1 MPKKKI
7 IIISVI
13 ICVCAAIPLTIFLLQ
28 RDGSNISETP
38 PPIHHVG
45 DTPTDA
51 DTSTA
56 TDTVIIA
63 EPEFAI
69 VPSAIG
75 QISIAP
81 LSYSSLGVER
91 DSSFLITSA
100 TQTLTEDHL
109 RSYLSVGSGENFT
122 LTSQPDNAFL
132 LSFEETLAPAQIYTL
147 VYSPTGMQPTSHA
160 FQTTDIFRVTSTTP
174 ANSTHNIPPNSGIEV
189 TFSQPLLSDTSFE
202 AAFTIYPRVNGRF
215 LRREN
220 TYIFAPNQLELN
232 TVYTVIISQEIM
244 SENRERLTEDYTF
257 QFTTRWGTATER
269 PFSIAGSAYQNF
281 LPWQEVFIPINIAQ
295 NFRERDFVVELYS
308 LPLASV
314 FLHPENYRQY
324 VGGEWQW
331 DFTAFPP
338 TAQYDTQGT
347 VEHVETFQLEL
358 HSITL
363 QGWEFNYLFLGSTLP
378 EGYYLAT
385 IRAANDPHSAV
396 LEKFI
401 QVSAL
406 SVYSLSVEGEMVFWV
421 HDATTHLSATGARI
435 QVDGRTVTTDSDGV
449 AIMQTRQNATEAI
462 TIEYGNFLPFAYT
475 KRTFAPTRLTPSG
488 RFLTYMYTDR
498 PSYRPTDTI
507 DIFGV
512 VLPRAGEALS
522 PNDVLTLHIGD
533 MLELPVTLDAYGAF
547 NKRVP
552 VQGMFGFTDIRVNIN
567 GERLMST
574 WVNFLDYTN
583 LSFVLDGRLDRNAY
597 FFDES
602 IDVEISVTN
611 FAGLPMKGIS
621 IVGGG
626 GTAIVTDETGMA
638 RGQSSAGWPHMRERQ
653 GWQVFRTSEWFSVA
667 SDAQISQSISLPFIL
682 ATRDIMLEVE
692 HPEDDIVVLTS
703 SKITLDRFNT
713 DDSLDVVPDNFRG
726 QPVDIDV
733 TVLVTRHV
741 TTRTLLRE
749 EYDHINRR
757 TANVYDFNTRSYTY
771 RTIEIRTQN
780 GTATVTD
787 IPRSNDPLI
796 SYSVEFRYDDSA
808 GRPTSAFLPWQ
819 WFIPHQESNIR
830 HFGFVLED
838 RTIVSRDDF
847 GWMFSV
853 RDLGVEQTTNAV
865 LKESND
871 GTSFWGD
878 FRNATTPATG
888 RVLAVM
894 VRDGILSATV
904 GIPEG
909 TPITFPEEAISNALL
924 FGAYFDD
931 GLIFPILN
939 PISVHYDYTEREL
952 QIELEFDSHKYSPGE
967 EVTVTVKTTGP
978 DGQPVPSRVTVSV
991 VDESSIVGW
1000 GQHRADFLRRL
1011 YTSSP
1016 LDSWGFRFSQFASF
1030 TQPGFDDMR
1039 LGGGAEG
1046 GGGDGSGT
1054 DPVFREDF
1062 TDNPIFEVVHTDAS
1076 GLATLTF
1083 TLPHQI
1089 TSWRVTAL
1097 GITDRGLAGDARP
1110 NVISTLPF
1118 YVDLVLTNEFIVGDD
1133 IAAVARVFTDG
1144 TMPRG
1149 NVDFVFEILQN
1160 DEIIFTDTQTTTG
1173 RAVVN
1178 AGKFGV
1184 GSYTMRVVA
1193 TMDEYQDAM
1202 VLPFTVT
1209 QTGMILPIILQQ
1221 QISPGVS
1228 PAFDFDMRPLPVR
1241 VTLTNANMGPLMHIL
1256 HSTLDISSFRTDHLA
1271 ARAFISDFHGWE
1283 NTDDVRGR
1291 IHHHSGGIPELPFEE
1306 PTLLYTARF
1315 AASFPEF
1322 VNRENIIRF
1331 ARDNAD
1337 TGSNEA
1343 RAARLLALAAV
1354 GQPVLLEIHHEI
1366 TQLVKNTD
1374 QLINTNYNAHI
1385 SMLYLVAALI
1395 AAGDDAGAYDVVNQY
1410 LDLLNNRLMTG
1421 LTVTQR
1427 ESIHTMLLFINSA
1440 INPQA
1445 AWEYLLSESRNR
1457 HVSNV
1462 PERIN
1467 FVRRTMVLGYNVSE
1481 VQFYLNGVTETAR
1494 LENWGAR
1501 FLHITPE
1508 QFANL
1513 NLTAIGGDT
1522 DIFIEFYSENSNN
1535 WIEAANRLDI
1545 SRNISRDGELYR
1557 VEFTINFPPGQV
1569 GMFTIY
1575 DRLPSNMR
1583 FVPRH
1588 QDWDW
1593 SRNRWA
1599 HITNPQRQLM
1609 EITFFRDHDCVGP
1622 RRIVY
1627 HAMKLFDADMCYGV
1641 TYISS
1646 RFADNHIWGRSR

>member
-1 MPKKKI
+1 MSKKKI
-7 IIISVI
+7 IIIASI
-13 ICVCAAIPLTIFLLQ
+13 VCACIVIPLTIFFLQ
-28 RDGSNISETP
+28 RNGADGYAEAP
-38 PPIHHVG
+38 PQVYPTV
-45 DTPTDA
+45 DTPT
-51 DTSTA
+51 
-56 TDTVIIA
+56 IL

-69 VPSAIG
+69 APSAIG

-81 LSYSSLGVER
+81 LNYSSLGVER

-100 TQTLTEDHL
+100 AQTLTEDHL

-132 LSFEETLAPAQIYTL
+132 LSFEDTLAPAQIYTL

-189 TFSQPLLSDTSFE
+189 TFSRPLLSDTSFE
-202 AAFTIYPRVNGRF
+202 AAFTIYPPVNGRF
-215 LRREN
+215 LRRDN
-220 TYIFAPNQLELN
+220 TYIFAPNELELN
-232 TVYTVIISQEIM
+232 TVYTVIISQDTM
-244 SENRERLTEDYTF
+244 CENRERLTEDYTF

-281 LPWQEVFIPINIAQ
+281 LPWQEVFIPLNIAQ

-308 LPLASV
+308 LPMASV
-314 FLHPENYRQY
+314 FLHPENFR
-324 VGGEWQW
+324 
-331 DFTAFPP
+331 
-338 TAQYDTQGT
+338 QYDT
-347 VEHVETFQLEL
+347 VEHMETFQLEL

-385 IRAANDPHSAV
+385 IRAANDPNSAV

-406 SVYSLSVEGEMVFWV
+406 SVYSLSVGGEMVFWV
-421 HDATTHLSATGARI
+421 HDATTNLPAAGARI
-435 QVDGRTVTTDSDGV
+435 QVDGGTVITDADGV
-449 AIMQTRQNATEAI
+449 AITQTRQNASEAI
-462 TIEYGNFLPFAYT
+462 TIEYGSFLPFAYT
-475 KRTFAPTRLTPSG
+475 KRTFAPTRLTPGG

-498 PSYRPTDTI
+498 PSYRPTDII

-583 LSFVLDGRLDRNAY
+583 LSFVLDGRLGRNAY

-602 IDVEISVTN
+602 MDVEISVTN
-611 FAGLPMKGIS
+611 FAGLPMEGIS
-621 IVGGG
+621 LIGGDG
-626 GTAIVTDETGMA
+626 AVIVTDETGIA
-638 RGQSSAGWPHMRERQ
+638 RGQSSAGWPHMREPQ
-653 GWQVFRTSEWFSVA
+653 GWQVFRTSDWFSVA
-667 SDAQISQSISLPFIL
+667 SDANVSQGIGLPFIL
-682 ATRDIMLEVE
+682 ATRDIMLEIVE
-692 HPEDDIVVLTS
+692 QPEDNIVVLTS
-703 SKITLDRFNT
+703 NKITLDRFNA

-733 TVLVTRHV
+733 TVLITRHI

-757 TANVYDFNTRSYTY
+757 TANVYSFSTRAETY
-771 RTIEIRTQN
+771 RNTIVRTQN
-780 GTATVTD
+780 GMTTVTD

-796 SYSVEFRYDDSA
+796 TYSVEFRYDDSR
-808 GRPTSAFLPWQ
+808 GRPTSAFLPGQ
-819 WFIPHQESNIR
+819 WFMEHDTSFR
-830 HFGFVLED
+830 HFGFMLED
-838 RTIVSRDDF
+838 RTIVSNDDF

-853 RDLGVEQTTNAV
+853 RDLGVGQTTNV
-865 LKESND
+865 ILKESSD

-878 FRNATTPATG
+878 FSNATTPATG

-904 GIPEG
+904 GTPEG

-924 FGAYFDD
+924 FGAYFDN

-952 QIELEFDSHKYSPGE
+952 QIELEFDSEKYSPGE
-967 EVTVTVKTTGP
+967 EVTVTIRTTGS
-978 DGQPVPSRVTVSV
+978 DGRPVPSRVTVSV

-1016 LDSWGFRFSQFASF
+1016 LDTWGFQFSQFASF
-1030 TQPGFDDMR
+1030 TQPGLDDMR

-1083 TLPHQI
+1083 TLPHQV

-1097 GITDRGLAGDARP
+1097 GITERGLAGDARP

-1118 YVDLVLTNEFIVGDD
+1118 YVDLILTNEFIVGDD

-1144 TMPRG
+1144 TMPRS
-1149 NVDFVFEILQN
+1149 NVDFVFEILQGN
-1160 DEIIFTDTQTTTG
+1160 EIIFSDTQTTAG

-1178 AGKFGV
+1178 AGKLGV
-1184 GSYTMRVVA
+1184 GYYTIRVVA
-1193 TMDEYQDAM
+1193 TIDEYQDAM
-1202 VLPFTVT
+1202 ALPFSIAE
-1209 QTGMILPIILQQ
+1209 TGMILPVIMQQ

-1228 PAFDFDMRPLPVR
+1228 PVFDFDMHPLPVR
-1241 VTLTNANMGPLMHIL
+1241 ITLTNANMGPLMHIL
-1256 HSTLDISSFRTDHLA
+1256 HSTLDGSSFRTDQLA
-1271 ARAFISDFHGWE
+1271 AQAFVKDFIGWE
-1283 NTDDVRGR
+1283 NTEDVRGR
-1291 IHHHSGGIPELPFEE
+1291 IHHYSGGIPELPFEE
-1306 PTLLYTARF
+1306 PTLFYTARF

-1322 VNRENIIRF
+1322 VNRDNIIRF

-1337 TGSNEA
+1337 TGSDEA
-1343 RAARLLALAAV
+1343 RTARLLALAAV

-1366 TQLVKNTD
+1366 NQLVRNSD
-1374 QLINTNYNAHI
+1374 QLINTNYNTHI
-1385 SMLYLVAALI
+1385 SMLYLVAALV
-1395 AAGDDAGAYDVVNQY
+1395 AAGDDAGAYKVVNQHP
-1410 LDLLNNRLMTG
+1410 DLLNNRLMTG
-1421 LTVTQR
+1421 LTITQQ
-1427 ESIHTMLLFINSA
+1427 ETIHTLLLFINTA
-1440 INPQA
+1440 INPQG
-1445 AWEYLLSESRNR
+1445 AWEYLQSENRNR
-1457 HVSNV
+1457 HISNV

-1467 FVRRTMVLGYNVSE
+1467 FVRRAMVLGYNVSE
-1481 VQFYLNGVTETAR
+1481 VQFYLNDVTETAR

-1513 NLTAIGGDT
+1513 NLTATSGDT
-1522 DIFIEFYSENSNN
+1522 DVFIEFYSENPNN
-1535 WIEAANRLDI
+1535 WDESTNQLQI
-1545 SRNISRDGELYR
+1545 SKNITRDGELYR
-1557 VEFTINFPPGQV
+1557 VELVVNFPHGQI
-1569 GMFTIY
+1569 GWFTIY

-1583 FVPRH
+1583 FVPR
-1588 QDWDW
+1588 Q
-1593 SRNRWA
+1593 RAWA
-1599 HITNPQRQLM
+1599 RGEWTHITNPQRQLM
-1609 EITFFRDHDCVGP
+1609 EITFWRTPDCVGP
-1622 RRIVY
+1622 LRIVY
-1627 HAMKLFDADMCYGV
+1627 HAMKLFDADMSYGV
-1641 TYISS
+1641 TFISS
-1646 RFADNHIWGRSR
+1646 RFADNHVWGSTR